1 MPRNATQVAEDAVT
15 RAADAFRR
23 IEGQRVDAKRA
34 GGRAMLKA
42 LEAGVS
48 RTRLREL
55 WKTSYSE
62 VDRMVAR
69 ARAERG

>member
-1 MPRNATQVAEDAVT
+1 MPRNPQQVAEDSVA

-23 IEGQRVDAKRA
+23 IDGQRNDAKRA

-42 LEAGVS
+42 IEVGVPRS
-48 RTRLREL
+48 KLKDL

-69 ARAERG
+69 ARAER

>member
-1 MPRNATQVAEDAVT
+1 MPRNPQQVAQDAVA

-23 IEGQRVDAKRA
+23 IDGQRNDAKLA

-42 LEAGVS
+42 IEAGVPRS
-48 RTRLREL
+48 KLKDL

-69 ARAERG
+69 ARAER

>member
-1 MPRNATQVAEDAVT
+1 MPRNPQQVAEDAVA
-15 RAADAFRR
+15 RSADAFRR
-23 IEGQRVDAKRA
+23 IDGQRNDAKRA

-42 LEAGVS
+42 IEAGVPRS
-48 RTRLREL
+48 KLKDL

-69 ARAERG
+69 ARAER